1 MRIRKWHRGMSFR
14 FILRLRG
21 HQDIGG
27 DERRYKWDTRRFR
40 EVLQDA
46 RRCEVVRGVWR
57 CY

>member
-21 HQDIGG
+21 HQDMGG
-27 DERRYKWDTRRFR
+27 DERRYKWVTRRFG

-46 RRCEVVRGVWR
+46 RRCGVIRGVWR
-57 CY
+57 WY